1 MALQQS
7 ESLEPP
13 SEGRKITGSGVIQKY
28 LDLEGKQLGC
38 DSDTDI
44 VLDHFSLSVSY
55 FSFSI

>member
-7 ESLEPP
+7 ACLEHP
-13 SEGRKITGSGVIQKY
+13 SEGWKITGSGVTQKY
-28 LDLEGKQLGC
+28 LDLEGKQLSC

-44 VLDHFSLSVSY
+44 MLDHFSSSVSY